1 MVKVLS
7 LKIMGWIIIGGIL
20 FAGGLIVSTATGLL
34 NSSERAD
41 KNWRTY
47 QEINS
52 QQSTSLALIVKEMG
66 YGGMIH
72 QFKNYIIRKEPEY
85 YNRVKSAAGGT
96 VAALNNYQAA
106 ATTPQEREAIQIIL
120 QTVQFYSAKA
130 EVVRQLIKDG
140 WTSSE
145 IDAWVRVD
153 DDPALSGF
161 KALQEAMGMQPVNG
175 HVTKGDLLSQIYTNL
190 GYGGLI
196 HHFKNFV
203 LRLDSDRIQK
213 VQIAAEKVKTALR
226 DYQSLGTNE
235 TEKRALD
242 DIDSVTDAYLKALD
256 KAINIK
262 TDQGTTEALDQ
273 QIRVDDS
280 PAMAAMA
287 TLAQEVAS
295 IKKRQSQE
303 LSDTLKNVQN
313 LLWLTLIGATV
324 GVMLLATGSYLLL
337 FRQILNRVG
346 HITHEMTALAAGEEI
361 TKLPT
366 PSMILEIREMVQAIQ
381 VFQKTTKT
389 REQKLSKALE
399 MAEVANTAK
408 SEFLANMSHELRTP
422 LNAIIG
428 FSDILKEGHQIKLDA
443 NKVREYAG
451 DINSSATHLLK
462 VINDILDLSK
472 IEAADI
478 ELHVKEFNIHSVIKS
493 SLKLVQA
500 SAEENNITLVYT
512 PSEVDFTLTA
522 DPRRIKQILIN
533 LLANAVK
540 FTLNGGEIKIR
551 TDFSAQQDL
560 VITISDTGIGMTSDQ
575 ITQAM
580 KTFGQIESGI
590 ARSYEGTGLGLPLV
604 NALVE
609 MHDGQFQ
616 LISKPGVGTSAI
628 ISLPHHRIF
637 TRPKDIPKDTTR

>member
-106 ATTPQEREAIQIIL
+106 ATTHQEREAIQIIL
-120 QTVQFYSAKA
+120 QTVEFYSAKA

-161 KALQEAMGMQPVNG
+161 KALQEEMGMQPVKG

-235 TEKRALD
+235 TEKRALEGIFLGFQYPVEIPGVSNVYLLKAALNARRKFLGEPEID
-242 DIDSVTDAYLKALD
+242 AVQFLRLVKEKAKLMKIDESFLNRGVNEGFSGGEKKRNEVFQMAVLEPTLVILDETDSGLDIDALK
-256 KAINIK
+256 
-262 TDQGTTEALDQ
+262 
-273 QIRVDDS
+273 V
-280 PAMAAMA
+280 
-287 TLAQEVAS
+287 VA
-295 IKKRQSQE
+295 
-303 LSDTLKNVQN
+303 D
-313 LLWLTLIGATV
+313 
-324 GVMLLATGSYLLL
+324 GVNN
-337 FRQILNRVG
+337 FRNSERSFVL
-346 HITHEMTALAAGEEI
+346 ITHYQRLLDYIQPDYVHVLADGRIVKSGDKKLAMSLEERGYDWVVN
-361 TKLPT
+361 PAQ
-366 PSMILEIREMVQAIQ
+366 P
-381 VFQKTTKT
+381 
-389 REQKLSKALE
+389 
-399 MAEVANTAK
+399 AN
-408 SEFLANMSHELRTP
+408 
-422 LNAIIG
+422 
-428 FSDILKEGHQIKLDA
+428 
-443 NKVREYAG
+443 
-451 DINSSATHLLK
+451 
-462 VINDILDLSK
+462 
-472 IEAADI
+472 
-478 ELHVKEFNIHSVIKS
+478 
-493 SLKLVQA
+493 
-500 SAEENNITLVYT
+500 
-512 PSEVDFTLTA
+512 
-522 DPRRIKQILIN
+522 
-533 LLANAVK
+533 
-540 FTLNGGEIKIR
+540 
-551 TDFSAQQDL
+551 
-560 VITISDTGIGMTSDQ
+560 
-575 ITQAM
+575 
-580 KTFGQIESGI
+580 
-590 ARSYEGTGLGLPLV
+590 
-604 NALVE
+604 
-609 MHDGQFQ
+609 
-616 LISKPGVGTSAI
+616 
-628 ISLPHHRIF
+628 
-637 TRPKDIPKDTTR
+637 